1 MRGGR
6 GGARPGAGRPK
17 GSLGVKRRRELEKT
31 RGSPLSSNVPP
42 ATVPPTP
49 PLPTP
54 PPPPPRLRDDA
65 AATPPASFA
74 GVDSKR
80 SRLAEIRG
88 SRDFAAALDFLR
100 AFRVAVGTH
109 AAPHE
114 LLEEALA
121 DPPRASDAAVSALKE
136 VHLSLLRGVDP
147 RRAANGA
154 GESMGWRAWLAAAA
168 TPTRRSKLFGAKTAT
183 ATPTPFDDVRDG
195 GRGRPNLETA
205 IETRRAIAAAY
216 DGARPAT
223 RATALWELCEMR
235 FAAGRDLR
243 DVVDA
248 AAEANPESFPFRGP
262 KALGADADGA
272 RYVLA
277 DDVVR
282 GGGMR
287 LYREGDAA
295 WDDGWD
301 DGWDDDTKTDEAKTD
316 EAKTDEAKTDEA
328 TDSDARPPRPRIS
341 LPRHPFYVEDESSVV
356 FLDDVPCMCCGRVDD
371 EATFVLCDA
380 CPNGGHLACLG
391 LERVPTGYW
400 SCAVCA
406 SRRRAPVRPSPGPGS
421 WEVVAT
427 DPEELAA
434 VGARLTASGDATTLG
449 AALSRDVADDVAAK
463 FEREATRRA
472 KKEAKAMRRAN
483 EEAKAAASAA
493 AREEKRR
500 RRAKRSAWWMCRRT
514 EPGRKTRGAAPGY
527 PGYQKYPKYPHWRPP
542 SQCADVEDLPCAV
555 CGWEGDEDAFVLC
568 ESCPNGGHFRCLGM
582 RRLPTD
588 AWTCAVCEG
597 NAAEE

>member
-1 MRGGR
+1 MVGG
-6 GGARPGAGRPK
+6 GGDADA
-17 GSLGVKRRRELEKT
+17 SIETLRRED
-31 RGSPLSSNVPP
+31 G
-42 ATVPPTP
+42 
-49 PLPTP
+49 
-54 PPPPPRLRDDA
+54 DGDA
-65 AATPPASFA
+65 
-74 GVDSKR
+74 
-80 SRLAEIRG
+80 
-88 SRDFAAALDFLR
+88 
-100 AFRVAVGTH
+100 
-109 AAPHE
+109 
-114 LLEEALA
+114 
-121 DPPRASDAAVSALKE
+121 
-136 VHLSLLRGVDP
+136 
-147 RRAANGA
+147 
-154 GESMGWRAWLAAAA
+154 
-168 TPTRRSKLFGAKTAT
+168 
-183 ATPTPFDDVRDG
+183 TPFDDVRD
-195 GRGRPNLETA
+195 RDRERPDLETA

-301 DGWDDDTKTDEAKTD
+301 DGWDDDAKTD
-316 EAKTDEAKTDEA
+316 EAKTDDAKTDDAKTDEA

-493 AREEKRR
+493 ARKEKRR

-514 EPGRKTRGAAPGY
+514 EPGRKTRGAALGISGISKVSQVSALAPAEPVRGRGGFAVRGVRVEGRRGRVRVVRVVSQRRTLSVPGDAAI
-527 PGYQKYPKYPHWRPP
+527 
-542 SQCADVEDLPCAV
+542 ADGRVDVRGVRGERRGGV
-555 CGWEGDEDAFVLC
+555 
-568 ESCPNGGHFRCLGM
+568 NGGT
-582 RRLPTD
+582 RRRSARGD
-588 AWTCAVCEG
+588 
-597 NAAEE
+597 AAEGKGKRNVASRGEPVYVDASSPERRIVARGDDVSERIRRASAGRRISA

>member
-1 MRGGR
+1 M
-6 GGARPGAGRPK
+6 
-17 GSLGVKRRRELEKT
+17 
-31 RGSPLSSNVPP
+31 
-42 ATVPPTP
+42 
-49 PLPTP
+49 
-54 PPPPPRLRDDA
+54 
-65 AATPPASFA
+65 
-74 GVDSKR
+74 
-80 SRLAEIRG
+80 
-88 SRDFAAALDFLR
+88 
-100 AFRVAVGTH
+100 
-109 AAPHE
+109 
-114 LLEEALA
+114 
-121 DPPRASDAAVSALKE
+121 
-136 VHLSLLRGVDP
+136 
-147 RRAANGA
+147 
-154 GESMGWRAWLAAAA
+154 
-168 TPTRRSKLFGAKTAT
+168 
-183 ATPTPFDDVRDG
+183 
-195 GRGRPNLETA
+195 
-205 IETRRAIAAAY
+205 
-216 DGARPAT
+216 
-223 RATALWELCEMR
+223 
-235 FAAGRDLR
+235 
-243 DVVDA
+243 
-248 AAEANPESFPFRGP
+248 
-262 KALGADADGA
+262 GADANGA

-301 DGWDDDTKTDEAKTD
+301 DGWDDDAKTD
-316 EAKTDEAKTDEA
+316 DAKTDDAKTTKTTDEA

-341 LPRHPFYVEDESSVV
+341 PPHHPFYVEDESSVV

-493 AREEKRR
+493 AREETRR

-514 EPGRKTRGAAPGY
+514 EPGTARARCRDIRDIKSIRSIRTGARRASARTWRICRARCAGGRETRTRSCCASRVPTEDTFGAWGCGDCRRTRGRA
-527 PGYQKYPKYPHWRPP
+527 R
-542 SQCADVEDLPCAV
+542 CARGTP
-555 CGWEGDEDAFVLC
+555 
-568 ESCPNGGHFRCLGM
+568 
-582 RRLPTD
+582 RRSERRD
-588 AWTCAVCEG
+588 
-597 NAAEE
+597 AAEECTGGRGGGKREIERRVARLASVRRREQSRETSRRAKRRRLGARPERERRASY